1 VSSYEA
7 FVFNGQSIFLTVISY
22 QAEFRQILPSFHGL
36 TLMNTFHHQHNIRFK
51 DRHQERGSHPRS
63 DADGPCYLMVWSQK
77 ASTDVL
83 SDLQSGLE
91 QYIAATCGGNP
102 ALPQSLKVMAAR
114 CIWGSGG
121 CIGRSFV

>member
-1 VSSYEA
+1 MSSYEA
-7 FVFNGQSIFLTVISY
+7 FVFNGQSIFLPVISY

-36 TLMNTFHHQHNIRFK
+36 TLMNTFHHQHNIRFQ

-102 ALPQSLKVMAAR
+102 VKTWQLDAFGAQADV
-114 CIWGSGG
+114 
-121 CIGRSFV
+121 